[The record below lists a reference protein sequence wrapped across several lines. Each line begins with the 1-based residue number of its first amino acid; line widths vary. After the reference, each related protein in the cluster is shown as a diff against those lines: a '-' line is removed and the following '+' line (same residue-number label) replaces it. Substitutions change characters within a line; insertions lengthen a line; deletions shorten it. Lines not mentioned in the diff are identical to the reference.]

1 MELELQLLLGI
12 TLLTT
17 VFKNMIQLTIN
28 NAILSYF
35 LNAVTQSF
43 NIFPILCII
52 YLELQF

>member
-35 LNAVTQSF
+35 LNAVTRSF
-43 NIFPILCII
+43 NIFPILCMM